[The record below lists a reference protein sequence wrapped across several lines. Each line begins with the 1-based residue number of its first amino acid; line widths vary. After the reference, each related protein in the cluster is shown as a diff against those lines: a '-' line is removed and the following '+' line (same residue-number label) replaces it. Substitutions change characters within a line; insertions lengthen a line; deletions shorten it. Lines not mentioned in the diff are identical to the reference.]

1 MDGIIILMF
10 LAILVIGAILLT
22 VIAMS
27 RRSSKKMSYEKY
39 RTRWLKITGNL
50 NGGDSAMRLA
60 ILDADM
66 LLDHALKEH
75 GVAGNTLGE
84 RMKNGKD
91 LFSDRNGIWTAH
103 KLRNRLAHEDSVK
116 LNLRLTTKVL
126 DAYKKALKDIGA
138 L

>member
-1 MDGIIILMF
+1 MDVIIVLMF
-10 LAILVIGAILLT
+10 LAILVVGAILLT

-27 RRSSKKMSYEKY
+27 RRSSRKMSYEKY
-39 RTRWLKITGNL
+39 RARWLKITGNL

-75 GVAGNTLGE
+75 GVAGSTLGE

-91 LFSDRNGIWTAH
+91 
-103 KLRNRLAHEDSVK
+103 
-116 LNLRLTTKVL
+116 
-126 DAYKKALKDIGA
+126 
-138 L
+138 

>member
-10 LAILVIGAILLT
+10 LGILVIGVILLA
-22 VIAMS
+22 VIGMS
-27 RRSSKKMSYEKY
+27 RRPSKKMSFEKY
-39 RTRWLKITGNL
+39 RSRWLKITGNL

-66 LLDHALKEH
+66 LLDHALKER
-75 GVAGNTLGE
+75 GLAGNTLGE
-84 RMKNGKD
+84 RMKSGKD
-91 LFSDRNGIWTAH
+91 LFSDRNGIWIAH

-116 LNLRLTTKVL
+116 LNLRLTNKVL
-126 DAYKKALKDIGA
+126 DSYKKALKDLDA